1 MDIST
6 LRSKTREELE
16 RLLAEQ
22 RLQLEELRFRASAR
36 ELKNVHELRDVR
48 RTIARILTVLHSPS
62 AKSSSAVV
70 RASRAVA
77 A

>member
-36 ELKNVHELRDVR
+36 ELKNIHELRAVR
-48 RTIARILTVLHSPS
+48 RTIARILTVLHSPA
-62 AKSSSAVV
+62 AKSSSGAARTP
-70 RASRAVA
+70 RALA